1 MNSTQADDRFF
12 HIDDLVAAA
21 GHRLNTATMRFERL
35 NLREAVGPDRFDCS
49 AEAFRKTHLPGIEK
63 EELWEY
69 MRWKRAQLDG
79 RFPVV
84 AHAVFAEPAEA

>member
-1 MNSTQADDRFF
+1 MNSTQTDDRFF
-12 HIDDLVAAA
+12 EIDDLVLAA

-35 NLREAVGPDRFDCS
+35 NLREGAGAGRFDCS
-49 AEAFRKTHLPGIEK
+49 AEAFRKTHLPDVEK

-69 MRWKRAQLDG
+69 MRLKRARLDG

-84 AHAVFAEPAEA
+84 SHAVFAEPAEA